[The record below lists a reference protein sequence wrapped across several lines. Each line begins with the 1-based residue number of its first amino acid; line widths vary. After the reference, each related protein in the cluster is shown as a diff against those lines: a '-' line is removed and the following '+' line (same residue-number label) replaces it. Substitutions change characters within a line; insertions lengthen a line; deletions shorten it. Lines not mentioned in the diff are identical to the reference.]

1 MSKQL
6 KERVQVGTDSDGK
19 PIYEWAT
26 GATKHELQIS
36 IAKLLLNF
44 GMLGD
49 GISENKEA
57 KRKLPTMKA
66 FIEKTYI
73 PTFITPLNST
83 TGETYKQY
91 IKLNIV
97 PFMGQMRMD
106 EVNVTTIQQFYDW
119 MATAGSRGRRK
130 NLNERTIARVGGL
143 VSRIFRV
150 AQEMGMAVDNPVKS
164 ALLKIRAEKG
174 THHKALPDDE
184 VRRIKKAI
192 PLLSNQDERLFM
204 ALLVYTGM
212 RPEEVRGFRWDQI
225 NFEKQYG
232 LVTQAVTYPT
242 NSQPHIG
249 KPKTERSARTVLLP
263 TPLVEILKPCA
274 KESGYVCGGD
284 QPWCYSRATR
294 TWKSAFK
301 NLGIVGYTNYDFR
314 STFGTQLKESG
325 VSSAIVADLMGHA
338 DTRMVETVYAR
349 TRHEGVM
356 KNLILLERL
365 NAL

>member
-1 MSKQL
+1 
-6 KERVQVGTDSDGK
+6 
-19 PIYEWAT
+19 
-26 GATKHELQIS
+26 
-36 IAKLLLNF
+36 
-44 GMLGD
+44 
-49 GISENKEA
+49 
-57 KRKLPTMKA
+57 MK
-66 FIEKTYI
+66 T
-73 PTFITPLNST
+73 
-83 TGETYKQY
+83 
-91 IKLNIV
+91 V
-97 PFMGQMRMD
+97 
-106 EVNVTTIQQFYDW
+106 
-119 MATAGSRGRRK
+119 
-130 NLNERTIARVGGL
+130 
-143 VSRIFRV
+143 
-150 AQEMGMAVDNPVKS
+150 
-164 ALLKIRAEKG
+164 
-174 THHKALPDDE
+174 
-184 VRRIKKAI
+184 
-192 PLLSNQDERLFM
+192 
-204 ALLVYTGM
+204 
-212 RPEEVRGFRWDQI
+212 FRWDQI

-232 LVTQAVTYPT
+232 LVTQAVMYPT

-314 STFGTQLKESG
+314 STFGTQLKENG